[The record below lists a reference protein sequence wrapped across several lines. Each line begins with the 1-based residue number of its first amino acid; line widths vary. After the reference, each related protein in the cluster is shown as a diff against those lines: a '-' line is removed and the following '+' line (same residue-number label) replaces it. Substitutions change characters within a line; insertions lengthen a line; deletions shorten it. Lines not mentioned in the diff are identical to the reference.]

1 MTSTT
6 GPTAAETPPAA
17 SGRQGSRRSPA
28 PEERQRDAERSRRA
42 LCEAALDEF
51 AEKGFAGARVQDIAA
66 RAGVNKQLINYYFGG
81 KEGLYREIQRGWPE
95 RETVFADPDLP
106 LEEVAA
112 RYLAAGLADP
122 RPARLLIWRGL
133 TGGSTAGETY
143 DDATLGQDVANL
155 RQAQER
161 GEIADDLDPGFVR
174 LALMG
179 IILAPVV
186 LPQTARQV
194 TGLDPGSPEFDASYG
209 EQLRRLIRHLGGGT
223 APRSTEDTVTEP
235 DAPDARNAPDGTDA
249 PDASDG
255 TDAPDRTDA
264 PDEGNPR

>member
-1 MTSTT
+1 MSPTT
-6 GPTAAETPPAA
+6 GPTAEETPPTA

-81 KEGLYREIQRGWPE
+81 KEGLYREIQRGWAE
-95 RETVFADPDLP
+95 HETVFADPDLP
-106 LEEVAA
+106 LEEIAT
-112 RYLAAGLADP
+112 RYLGAGLADP

-133 TGGSTAGETY
+133 TGESMADTY

-155 RQAQER
+155 GHAQER

-179 IILAPVV
+179 VILAPIL

-194 TGLDPGSPEFDASYG
+194 TGLDPDSPEFNETYG
-209 EQLRRLIRHLGGGT
+209 EQLRRLVRHLGAT
-223 APRSTEDTVTEP
+223 APQVPDEEPVTEP
-235 DAPDARNAPDGTDA
+235 DEGSAR
-249 PDASDG
+249 
-255 TDAPDRTDA
+255 
-264 PDEGNPR
+264 